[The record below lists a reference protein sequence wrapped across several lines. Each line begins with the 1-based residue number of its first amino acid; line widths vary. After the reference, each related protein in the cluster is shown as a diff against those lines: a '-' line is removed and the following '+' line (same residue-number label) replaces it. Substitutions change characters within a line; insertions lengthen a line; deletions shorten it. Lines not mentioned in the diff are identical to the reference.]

1 MSEISEKC
9 LSLLQVTGPD
19 NSAATVK
26 EQLSELARTLI
37 ADISACDP
45 EHSQELLSSFVS
57 ELFLAATQQSIRESR
72 RKKQM
77 EGIAK
82 AKARGVRFGSPRRPL
97 PDNFET
103 VLRSWNNREVT
114 LKEAARQCNMPETTF
129 YDAAKRAAQQANE

>member
-1 MSEISEKC
+1 MSEIAKLSSE
-9 LSLLQVTGPD
+9 
-19 NSAATVK
+19 TVR
-26 EQLSELARTLI
+26 EQLSELARSLI

-45 EHSQELLSSFVS
+45 EHSQELLSGFVS
-57 ELFLAATQQSIRESR
+57 ELFLAATQQSLRETR

-82 AKARGVRFGSPRRPL
+82 AKARGVRFGSPRKPL

-129 YDAAKRAAQQANE
+129 YDAAKRANK

>member
-1 MSEISEKC
+1 MVEIAKLDGSTE
-9 LSLLQVTGPD
+9 
-19 NSAATVK
+19 AVK
-26 EQLSELARTLI
+26 EQLSELAKSLI

-45 EHSQELLSSFVS
+45 EHSQELLSNFVS
-57 ELFLAATQQSIRESR
+57 ELFLAATQQSLRETR

-82 AKARGVRFGSPRRPL
+82 AKARGVRFGSPRKPL

-114 LKEAARQCNMPETTF
+114 LKEAAKQCNMPETTF
-129 YDAAKRAAQQANE
+129 YDAAKRAARQESE

>member
-1 MSEISEKC
+1 MSEITKLNAE
-9 LSLLQVTGPD
+9 
-19 NSAATVK
+19 TVK
-26 EQLSELARTLI
+26 EQLSELARSLI
-37 ADISACDP
+37 TDISACDP
-45 EHSQELLSSFVS
+45 EHSQELLSGFVS
-57 ELFLAATQQSIRESR
+57 ELFLAATQQNLRETR

-82 AKARGVRFGSPRRPL
+82 AKARGVRFGSPRKPL

-129 YDAAKRAAQQANE
+129 YDAAKRAAGQANE